1 MEQSQ
6 NNSSRARPARTALAE
21 LIRGSDVTAVFQPI
35 VDVARGEIAAREMLT
50 RPGKGSGF
58 AHAGELFDVAE
69 HECMLWE
76 LEELTRRVGIESA
89 AGWKP
94 GECLFLNTSPQ
105 VLSRNGFA
113 DELHRQLASIPGVT
127 PDRVVVEV
135 TERSEQSYTEGLVR
149 EVACLKGHGFD
160 VAIDD
165 VGAGTSGLARI
176 MALKPRWLK
185 LDRELI
191 EAIDS
196 DRGKQ
201 NLVRFLLHFA
211 RLSGV
216 RVIAEGI
223 EREAELATLIH
234 MGVPFAQG
242 FFLARPGEKS
252 AELPEELSRW
262 CRERWTLERSATHEQ
277 SVAGLVR
284 PVTVVE
290 ARERIVDAAAQLLR
304 ERGVAGLAVVSAGRY
319 VGWCDRQ
326 ELLRAAG
333 DPRAIR
339 PISLVTAAEA
349 PIVEPHATV
358 AEALRL
364 AGDRDAAS
372 AGWPLV
378 VGEAGQPMGLIE
390 VSDLLRA
397 GADALDSAR
406 TRTAPVTGLP
416 SRARAD
422 EHLRAL
428 SLPITGQARDVA
440 FVDLRGFG
448 EFNQVLGFD
457 VGDEL
462 LRRVADTLRDVV
474 LTDADGSGE
483 GSEGSDVFL
492 AHLGDDRFLLTAVP
506 GVLKPR
512 LFALAAVFDELERRS
527 PAVGWAPVSASLPAP
542 SLRIVLAV
550 HAVVPGSNP
559 RELYARAAA
568 ARETESKP
576 HFGGSTL
583 VTLHPAAGSLRQ
595 SA

>member
-1 MEQSQ
+1 MENGSH
-6 NNSSRARPARTALAE
+6 NSAQARPPRSALTR
-21 LIRGSDVTAVFQPI
+21 LIQTSDVTAVFQPI

-50 RPGKGSGF
+50 RPGKQSGF

-105 VLSRNGFA
+105 VLCRDGFA
-113 DELHRQLASIPGVT
+113 DDLHRQLMSIPGVT
-127 PDRVVVEV
+127 PERVVVEV

-149 EVACLKGHGFD
+149 EVASLKAHGFD

-185 LDRELI
+185 LDRELV
-191 EAIDS
+191 ESIDS

-211 RLSGV
+211 KLSGV

-252 AELPEELSRW
+252 AELAPELASW
-262 CRERWTLERSATHEQ
+262 CRDRWALERSASHEQ

-290 ARERIVDAAAQLLR
+290 ARERIVDAAAQLLK

-339 PISLVTAAEA
+339 PISLVTAAES
-349 PIVEPHATV
+349 PIVEPNASI

-364 AGDRDAAS
+364 AGDREASS

-378 VGEAGQPMGLIE
+378 VGEAGQPMGLIN
-390 VSDLLRA
+390 VADLLRA
-397 GADALDSAR
+397 GADALDSNR

-428 SLPITGQARDVA
+428 SMPITGQARDVA

-448 EFNQVLGFD
+448 EFNEVLGFD

-474 LTDADGSGE
+474 LTDADLAGDA
-483 GSEGSDVFL
+483 SEGSDVFL
-492 AHLGDDRFLLTAVP
+492 AHLGDDRFLLTAAP

-512 LFALAAVFDELERRS
+512 LFALAAVFDELESRS
-527 PAVGWAPVSASLPAP
+527 PAVGWAPVSATLPAP

-550 HAVVPGSNP
+550 QGVAPGSNP
-559 RELYARAAA
+559 RELYARSAA

-583 VTLHPAAGSLRQ
+583 VSLHPVTTSQRM